1 MFLMTKVKSRRF
13 TKNVGRVNIML
24 FLYTIFDIYNPYGIK
39 LLIRLRLGLS
49 HLNERKFKHGF
60 KEIINPICTCG
71 GAIESKIISFSSLEY
86 CEARQTPSDN
96 IQSIH
101 KMLLSKSESLLTHLL
116 LFSDPKR
123 NSNVNAFIL
132 DSATEFRKI

>member
-1 MFLMTKVKSRRF
+1 MNQKGYCVDSNLPFQDHHSLLFIRNLSAVISTTLMFFMTKVKSRRF

-60 KEIINPICTCG
+60 KEIINPICICG
-71 GAIESKIISFSSLEY
+71 GATESKIISFSTVLNTVKQGKPPLTTFK
-86 CEARQTPSDN
+86 A
-96 IQSIH
+96 SI
-101 KMLLSKSESLLTHLL
+101 KCY
-116 LFSDPKR
+116 
-123 NSNVNAFIL
+123 
-132 DSATEFRKI
+132 

>member
-1 MFLMTKVKSRRF
+1 MFFMTKVKSRRF

-60 KEIINPICTCG
+60 KEIINPICICG
-71 GAIESKIISFSSLEY
+71 GAIESKIISFSTVLNTVKQGKPPLTTFK
-86 CEARQTPSDN
+86 A
-96 IQSIH
+96 SI
-101 KMLLSKSESLLTHLL
+101 KCY
-116 LFSDPKR
+116 
-123 NSNVNAFIL
+123 
-132 DSATEFRKI
+132 